1 MSKTKEKPTLTLLI
15 FMAADNNLDSSAM
28 KDLESIRK
36 SSFYSDMNIVV
47 QLDRWEFVDAK
58 ESFRYHIKGGE
69 EKIIKRLG
77 EVNSGNPAV
86 LKSFIEE
93 SAKAYPS
100 DKVIVVI
107 WSHGLGVDD
116 KDVYIDVSNVERERF
131 FVKEKKIEEIGVS
144 YDDEA
149 KDFIDNIELQKAL
162 DTDVKIDVLGFDACL
177 MGMFEIAYQLKNQ
190 ARVMVASQYLSPS
203 AGWPY
208 EKILE
213 ETKSED
219 TPEEIAKKIV
229 NFYADS
235 YDGLQVSVTQSAYD
249 SKIIDDAAQ
258 HLDRFAKVLKM
269 NLSDKKDLKRIL
281 SRTETFGRSDYI
293 DLTHFAKLVKE
304 EFTFDAIEPLL
315 ASLKKMILSNRA
327 IGNGMQDVYGVS
339 IYFPGRNPFKETFEM
354 YEKLDFS
361 HDCPHWIKLIRWYHS

>member
-1 MSKTKEKPTLTLLI
+1 
-15 FMAADNNLDSSAM
+15 MAADNNLDSSAM
-28 KDLESIRK
+28 KDLESIKK
-36 SSFYSDMNIVV
+36 SSFYSDMDIVV
-47 QLDRWEFVDAK
+47 QLDRWEFVDTK
-58 ESFRYHIKGGE
+58 ESLRYHIKGGE

-77 EVNSGNPAV
+77 EVNSGDPAV

-93 SAKAYPS
+93 SAKAYSS
-100 DKVIVVI
+100 DKLIVVV
-107 WSHGLGVDD
+107 WSHGSGVDD
-116 KDVYIDVSNVERERF
+116 RDVYSYVSNVERERF

-149 KDFIDNIELQKAL
+149 KDFLDNIELKKAL

-190 ARVMVASQYLSPS
+190 ARVMVASQYLSPPT
-203 AGWPY
+203 GWPY

-229 NFYADS
+229 DFYADS
-235 YDGLQVSVTQSAYD
+235 YDGQQVSVTQSAYD
-249 SKIIDDAAQ
+249 SEIIDDVAQ
-258 HLDRFAKVLKM
+258 YLDTFAKVLKM
-269 NLSDKKDLKRIL
+269 NLSDKKDLERIL
-281 SRTETFGRSDYI
+281 SRTGTFSRNDYI
-293 DLTHFAKLVKE
+293 DLTHFVKLVKE

-315 ASLKKMILSNRA
+315 VSLEKMILSSRA
-327 IGNGMQDVYGVS
+327 LGNGVQDVYGVS
-339 IYFPGRNPFKETFEM
+339 IYFPSSNPFKETFEM

-361 HDCPHWIKLIRWYHS
+361 YDYPNWIGLLHWYHS